1 MIFVVIGTGEAGPVS
16 RTCETA
22 AAALEQ
28 ARRLNEQGIRD
39 VLSDADG
46 QDYAPADFDRLFI
59 APERA
64 ETE

>member
-28 ARRLNEQGIRD
+28 ARRFNEQGIRD
-39 VLSDADG
+39 VLIDADG
-46 QDYAPADFDRLFI
+46 QEYAPADFDRLFI